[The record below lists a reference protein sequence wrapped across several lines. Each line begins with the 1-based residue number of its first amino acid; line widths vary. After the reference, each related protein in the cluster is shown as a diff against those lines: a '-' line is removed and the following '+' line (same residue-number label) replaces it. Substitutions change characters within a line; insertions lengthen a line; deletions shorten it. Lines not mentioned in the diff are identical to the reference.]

1 MELER
6 GQQSQRRGP
15 GVPEQQGGEAPVGA
29 SPMATRGGILAQ
41 SHPQRGNLHTIP
53 SAAEA
58 RARGPA
64 GRVSP
69 EVKGKGSGY
78 VHVSERTGPRP
89 STATVAPPS

>member
-1 MELER
+1 MGLELY
-6 GQQSQRRGP
+6 QQPQRQRRAMA
-15 GVPEQQGGEAPVGA
+15 EQAGRSVGA
-29 SPMATRGGILAQ
+29 SPMATRDGILAQ
-41 SHPQRGNLHTIP
+41 SHLQRGNLHTIP